1 MWSSIWGP
9 CTLITLNASPV
20 EHHQGVNIDQDVLPH
35 HTKVTKLTKIPYHT
49 MVYSNILGIRVTMGD
64 QMCTKLS
71 YIFCPITMDDS
82 LQPQDSLKR
91 LSNSCHS

>member
-1 MWSSIWGP
+1 M
-9 CTLITLNASPV
+9 

-49 MVYSNILGIRVTMGD
+49 MVYSNNLGIRVTMVD
-64 QMCTKLS
+64 QMYTKLP
-71 YIFCPITMDDS
+71 YKFCPITMDDS

-91 LSNSCHS
+91 LSNSCHAYHHHGWGRP

>member
-1 MWSSIWGP
+1 M
-9 CTLITLNASPV
+9 
-20 EHHQGVNIDQDVLPH
+20 
-35 HTKVTKLTKIPYHT
+35 TKLTKIPYHT

-91 LSNSCHS
+91 L